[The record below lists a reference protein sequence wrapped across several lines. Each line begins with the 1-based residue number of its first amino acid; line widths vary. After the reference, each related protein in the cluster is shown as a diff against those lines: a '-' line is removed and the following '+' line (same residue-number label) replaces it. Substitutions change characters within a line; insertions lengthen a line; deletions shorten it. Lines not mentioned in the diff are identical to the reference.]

1 MKGTKSMGVKFQI
14 ADQFIDIDTIKDY
27 RIETVKYIYRPRY
40 LKDKTLVNKMS
51 HKVYTFKE
59 MEPFKPFEDGIVL
72 EEIPYAITNTNGSLD
87 EEKGETVKKSTQE
100 FHYSEIRNID
110 CLIVVADKEYVFY
123 GSGIDCVSA
132 KASLERLKL
141 LIKNSQKSTKGA
153 EIANKVLVDGQGY
166 TQKGITWFKG
176 LSKNGKIIVGCVAL
190 FLAILLVCFIGSA
203 TENEDYEEPTTVE
216 TTIVYVSDTTTKEHS
231 TTETT
236 VVTTTEETTEEPTT
250 EEPTEETTELVT
262 EAVVNTVEDEPE
274 TEQIEYTTEKKS
286 GRTVYITPTGEKY
299 HCSSACA
306 GKNAMARDY
315 DDVEG
320 VYDPCKKCAY

>member
-1 MKGTKSMGVKFQI
+1 MGTKFQI
-14 ADQFIDIDTIKDY
+14 ADKFIDITTIKEY
-27 RIETVKYIYRPRY
+27 RLENVKYIYRPRY

-51 HKVYTFKE
+51 HKVYTFKD
-59 MEPFKPFEDGIVL
+59 MEPYKPYDESVVL
-72 EEIPYAITNTNGSLD
+72 EDVPYAIINTNGSLD
-87 EEKGETVKKSTQE
+87 EEKGETVNKSTQE
-100 FHYSEIRNID
+100 FHYTEVRNVD
-110 CLIVVADKEYVFY
+110 CLIIVADKEYVFY

-132 KASLERLKL
+132 KVSYERLKL
-141 LIKNSQKSTKGA
+141 LIKNSQKSTKKA
-153 EIANKVLVDGQGY
+153 EIANKVLTEGQSY

-176 LSKNGKIIVGCVAL
+176 LNTNNKIIVGCVAM
-190 FLAILLVCFIGSA
+190 FVVILLICFIGAA
-203 TENEDYEEPTTVE
+203 TEDNDYEETPIETTTVYASE
-216 TTIVYVSDTTTKEHS
+216 ATIKEE

-236 VVTTTEETTEEPTT
+236 EIETTEVTTEETTVEEITEESTT
-250 EEPTEETTELVT
+250 EIET
-262 EAVVNTVEDEPE
+262 EAAVEVVEDEPE

>member
-1 MKGTKSMGVKFQI
+1 MGLNFQI
-14 ADQFIDIDTIKDY
+14 ADKFIDITTIKEY
-27 RIETVKYIYRPRY
+27 RLENVKYIYRPRY

-51 HKVYTFKE
+51 HKVYTFKD
-59 MEPFKPFEDGIVL
+59 MEPYKPYDEGIVL
-72 EEIPYAITNTNGSLD
+72 EEIPYAIINTNSSLD
-87 EEKGETVKKSTQE
+87 EEKGETVNKSTQE
-100 FHYSEIRNID
+100 FHYTEVRNVES
-110 CLIVVADKEYVFY
+110 LIIVADEEYVFY

-132 KASLERLKL
+132 KVSYERLKL
-141 LIKNSQKSTKGA
+141 LIKNSQKSTKQA
-153 EIANKVLVDGQGY
+153 EIANKVLTEGQSY

-176 LSKNGKIIVGCVAL
+176 LNTNNKIIVGCVAM
-190 FLAILLVCFIGSA
+190 FVVILLICFIGAA
-203 TENEDYEEPTTVE
+203 TEDNDYEETPIE
-216 TTIVYVSDTTTKEHS
+216 TTIVHTSEATTKLE

-236 VVTTTEETTEEPTT
+236 EVETTEETTEEITK
-250 EEPTEETTELVT
+250 EETTVEEITEASTSEIET
-262 EAVVNTVEDEPE
+262 EAVVEVVEDEPE
-274 TEQIEYTTEKKS
+274 TEQIESTTEKKS